1 MADKPYPWTCGN
13 CAQKTVQPVIGD
25 YATQFKHDGKLY
37 DIVLSQVEIPT
48 CQNCGTVQTGID
60 LGDKVTKALREKV
73 GLLTPIEIKQQRTA
87 LNLNQEQLGECI
99 GAAKE
104 SISRWETGAL
114 IQSISTDRLLRMF
127 FKHPGDPIWNNK
139 WLKPSEQP
147 VAPKPEEALNAWVAT
162 ASRAFVTANKSS
174 GIFQEISESVE
185 RRLLSRLMV
194 EDSLFPTV
202 ESRLQEEDFQN
213 ALMRFTYHSMRTV
226 FHETGRIVPRKLAQ
240 TLAAQVSDLPAA
252 PEEIVI
258 FLVDTA
264 VPKTEFNELL
274 ELMSRRSQIRREL
287 SESF

>member
-13 CAQKTVQPVIGD
+13 CAQKTVEPVIGD